1 MKFIDEVSID
11 VKAGDGGNGLA
22 SFRRLKNIPKGGPDG
37 GDGGMGVVSS
47 FDLLTTSTLY
57 PSLDFK
63 ENLKLRMANEEEVK
77 IKLDRME
84 RT

>member
-1 MKFIDEVSID
+1 MEV
-11 VKAGDGGNGLA
+11 
-22 SFRRLKNIPKGGPDG
+22 
-37 GDGGMGVVSS
+37 MGVMEVVSS